1 MSVRACVRVHV
12 GMGRSENKLRA
23 DSLLPPYVAWVIKR
37 GDRYPPQ
44 LSHLINSPQTDLL
57 ISSILAM
64 SLQVLHTSVVT
75 LDIPI
80 IYLIFLRPSYI
91 K

>member
-23 DSLLPPYVAWVIKR
+23 DSLLPPYVAWVIKL

-44 LSHLINSPQTDLL
+44 LSHLIDSPQT
-57 ISSILAM
+57 
-64 SLQVLHTSVVT
+64 
-75 LDIPI
+75 
-80 IYLIFLRPSYI
+80 F
-91 K
+91 